1 MKVSEKW
8 LREWVNPEI
17 DAAEIGSQLTMA
29 GVELDGIEPV
39 AGKFS
44 KVVVAEIISAQKHP
58 GADKL
63 KVCQVNCG
71 DAEPIQIVCGAPNA
85 AAGLKAPLAMIGA
98 VLESSDGSD
107 FKIKKSKLRGE
118 LSQGMLCSSR
128 ELGLSDSADG
138 LLELA
143 NTAPVGTDIRDYLE
157 LNDVVLELD
166 ATPNRADCLSISGI
180 AREVGVLTQTVVTE
194 PDNAQVE
201 EVSDDTFPIEIEAT
215 DACQRFVGRIIR
227 NVNVTAETPPWMVEK
242 LRRADIRSL
251 GPVVDVTNYVLMEL
265 GQPMHGYDFDKLS
278 GGIKVR
284 MAVEGEPLTLLDGR
298 DVALRADTLVIADH
312 KAAVGLAGIMGGMDS
327 SVTDVKTNIFLES
340 AFFTPEKIMGK
351 SRTYG
356 LHTDASH
363 RFERGVS
370 PDLQERALQ
379 RATQLI
385 VDICG
390 GEVAGVNDVISNPK
404 LLERTSI
411 NLKASDIVRHLGISV
426 DASRVTD
433 ILQRLG
439 CKVDAGKD
447 SWSVVPPVFRFDISR
462 EVDLIEE
469 IARVYGYDQ
478 IPSRLRPMR
487 PRIARKL
494 ETEVNDDVLRH
505 LLVAK
510 GYREAVTYSFVPA
523 EVEQMLN
530 PDHQPIRLANPISEE
545 LAIMRSTLWSGL
557 LPALVKN
564 LNRQQTRVRLFETG
578 LNFVK
583 SDAGILQSKQLAGVI
598 TGSRRAEHWI
608 EKATNVDF
616 FDIKGDV
623 EVLLAEATRH
633 SYSFTAVEHPALH
646 PGQSAKIT
654 VGDQSVGWVG
664 ALHPRLEKAFGVSQS
679 VFLFELDLA
688 AASEKSL
695 PAYTKLSKFPSIRR
709 DVALIVDKS
718 VSSSTISKVL
728 EESKID
734 ALISHRI
741 FDVYEGD
748 GVEAKQKSLALGLIF
763 QDFSRTLEDA
773 DINSHVEHIVQLLE
787 KQTGAVLRS

>member
-39 AGKFS
+39 AGRFS
-44 KVVVAEIISAQKHP
+44 KVVIAEIISTEKHP
-58 GADKL
+58 DADKL

-71 DAEPIQIVCGAPNA
+71 GDALIQIVCGAPNA
-85 AAGLKAPLAMIGA
+85 RAGLKAPLAIIGA
-98 VLESSDGSD
+98 KLESSDGSD

-118 LSQGMLCSSR
+118 LSQGMLCSAR

-143 NTAPVGTDIRDYLE
+143 SNAPVGTDIREYLE
-157 LNDVVLELD
+157 LNDVILELD
-166 ATPNRADCLSISGI
+166 ATPNRADCLSIAGI
-180 AREVGVLTQTVVTE
+180 AREVGVLTQSTVTE
-194 PDNAQVE
+194 PAFDHAEV
-201 EVSDDTFPIEIEAT
+201 VSDDTFPVDIEAT
-215 DACQRFVGRIIR
+215 EACQRFAGRIIR
-227 NVNVTAETPPWMVEK
+227 NVNVTAETPLWMVEK

-251 GPVVDVTNYVLMEL
+251 GPVVDVTNYVLIEL

-284 MAVEGEPLTLLDGR
+284 QAVEGEPLKLLDGR
-298 DVALRADTLVIADH
+298 DVTLRADTLVIADH
-312 KAAVGLAGIMGGMDS
+312 KGPVGLAGIMGGMDS
-327 SVTDVKTNIFLES
+327 SVTDDTQHIFLES
-340 AFFTPEKIMGK
+340 AFFIPEKIMGK

-370 PDLQERALQ
+370 PDLQEKALQ

-385 VDICG
+385 VEICG
-390 GEVAGVNDVISNPK
+390 GEVAQVNDVISNPK
-404 LLERTSI
+404 LLDRAAI
-411 NLKASDIVRHLGISV
+411 ILKASDIVRHLGISV
-426 DASRVTD
+426 EASRVTD

-439 CKVDAGKD
+439 CSVEVESN

-469 IARVYGYDQ
+469 IARVYGYDK
-478 IPSRLRPMR
+478 IPSVLRAME

-494 ETEVNDDVLRH
+494 ETEVDEDSLRH

-523 EVEQMLN
+523 EVEQMLS
-530 PDHQPIRLANPISEE
+530 PKYDPIRLANPISEE

-557 LPALVKN
+557 VPAVAKN
-564 LNRQQTRVRLFETG
+564 LNRQQSRVRLFESG

-583 SDAGILQSKQLAGVI
+583 SDAGILQRKQLAGVI
-598 TGSRRAEHWI
+598 TGPRNDEHW
-608 EKATNVDF
+608 EGKAKPVDF

-623 EVLLAEATRH
+623 EALLAEATQCTF
-633 SYSFTAVEHPALH
+633 SFEAVAHPALH
-646 PGQSAKIT
+646 PGQSAQISLEGKP
-654 VGDQSVGWVG
+654 VGWVG
-664 ALHPRLEKAFGVSQS
+664 ALHPRLEKAFGLNQT

-688 AASEKSL
+688 EVSEKAL
-695 PAYTKLSKFPSIRR
+695 PAYQKLSKFPSIRR
-709 DVALIVDKS
+709 DIALIVDQS
-718 VSSSTISKVL
+718 VSAATISSVINGASIN
-728 EESKID
+728 E
-734 ALISHRI
+734 LISHRI
-741 FDVYEGD
+741 FDVYEGV
-748 GVEAKQKSLALGLIF
+748 GVEAKQKSVALGLIF

-787 KQTGAVLRS
+787 KNTGAVLRA

>member
-44 KVVVAEIISAQKHP
+44 KVVVAEILSAEKHP

-63 KVCQVNCG
+63 KICQVNCG

-85 AAGLKAPLAMIGA
+85 RAGLIAPLAMIGA
-98 VLESSDGSD
+98 VLGSDGGSD

-118 LSQGMLCSSR
+118 LSQGMLCSAR

-138 LLELA
+138 LLELS
-143 NTAPVGTDIRDYLE
+143 TDAPVGMDVRDYLE

-180 AREVGVLTQTVVTE
+180 AREVGVLTQTAVTPFEIHNVEVV
-194 PDNAQVE
+194 
-201 EVSDDTFPIEIEAT
+201 SSDTFPIEIEAT

-227 NVNVTAETPPWMVEK
+227 NVNVTAETPLWMVEK

-251 GPVVDVTNYVLMEL
+251 GPVVDVTNYVLIEL

-278 GGIKVR
+278 GGIRVR
-284 MAVEGEPLTLLDGR
+284 QAVEGEPLTLLDGR
-298 DVALRADTLVIADH
+298 DIALRADTLVIADH
-312 KAAVGLAGIMGGMDS
+312 KGAVGLAGIMGGMDS
-327 SVTDVKTNIFLES
+327 SVTDNTKNIFLES

-385 VDICG
+385 IDICG
-390 GEVAGVNDVISNPK
+390 GEVAKVNDVISNPK
-404 LLERTSI
+404 LLDRSAITL
-411 NLKASDIVRHLGISV
+411 NASDIVRHLGISV
-426 DASRVTD
+426 EASRVTD
-433 ILQRLG
+433 ILERLG
-439 CKVDAGKD
+439 CAVDATET

-469 IARVYGYDQ
+469 IARVYGYDK
-478 IPSRLRPMR
+478 IPSRLRPMT

-494 ETEVNDDVLRH
+494 ETQVNDDVLRH

-523 EVEQMLN
+523 EIEEMLS
-530 PDHQPIRLANPISEE
+530 PSHEPIRLANPISEE

-564 LNRQQTRVRLFETG
+564 LNRQQTNVRLFETG
-578 LNFVK
+578 LNFVN
-583 SDAGILQSKQLAGVI
+583 SDKGILQRKQLAGVI
-598 TGSRRAEHWI
+598 TGARRAEHWDG
-608 EKATNVDF
+608 KSTNVDF
-616 FDIKGDV
+616 FDVKGDV
-623 EVLLAEATRH
+623 ESLLAEATQNT
-633 SYSFTAVEHPALH
+633 YDFAAVAHPALH
-646 PGQSAKIT
+646 PGQSAQIT
-654 VGDQSVGWVG
+654 VNGNPVGWIG
-664 ALHPRLEKAFGVSQS
+664 ALHPRLEKAFGLSQS

-688 AASEKSL
+688 GVSEKSL
-695 PAYTKLSKFPSIRR
+695 PAYAKLSKFPSIRR
-709 DVALIVDKS
+709 DIALIVDKS
-718 VSSSTISKVL
+718 VSFANIAKVL
-728 EESKID
+728 SDSEID
-734 ALISHRI
+734 ALISHRL

-748 GVEAKQKSLALGLIF
+748 GVEAKQKSMALGLIF

-787 KQTGAVLRS
+787 KQTGASLRS

>member
-8 LREWVNPEI
+8 LREWVNPAI
-17 DAAEIGSQLTMA
+17 DASEIGSQLTMA

-44 KVVVAEIISAQKHP
+44 KVVVAEIVSVEKHP

-63 KVCQVNCG
+63 KICQVSCG
-71 DAEPIQIVCGAPNA
+71 DAELIQIVCGAPNA
-85 AAGLKAPLAMIGA
+85 RAGLKAPLAMIGA

-118 LSQGMLCSSR
+118 LSQGMLCSAR

-138 LLELA
+138 LFELA
-143 NTAPVGTDIRDYLE
+143 PDAPVGTDIRDYLM
-157 LNDVVLELD
+157 LDDVVLELD
-166 ATPNRADCLSISGI
+166 ATPNRADCLSIAGI
-180 AREVGVLTQTVVTE
+180 AREVGVLTQTAVTE
-194 PDNAQVE
+194 PEIKRVAV
-201 EVSDDTFPIEIEAT
+201 VLDDMFPIDIEAKE
-215 DACQRFVGRIIR
+215 ACQRFVGRIIR
-227 NVNVTAETPPWMVEK
+227 NVNVTVPTPLWMVEK

-251 GPVVDVTNYVLMEL
+251 GPVVDVTNYVLVEL
-265 GQPMHGYDFDKLS
+265 GQPMHGYDLDKLN

-284 MAVEGEPLTLLDGR
+284 QAVEDEPLTLLDGR
-298 DVALRADTLVIADH
+298 DIKLREDTLVIADH
-312 KAAVGLAGIMGGMDS
+312 GGPIGLAGIMGGMNS
-327 SVTDVKTNIFLES
+327 AVTDSTQNIFLEA

-390 GEVAGVNDVISNPK
+390 GEVAAVNDVVSNPN
-404 LLERTSI
+404 LLERSAITL
-411 NLKASDIVRHLGISV
+411 NASDIVRHLGITV
-426 DASRVTD
+426 DAPRVTD
-433 ILQRLG
+433 ILKRLG
-439 CKVDAGKD
+439 CAVNAAEA

-469 IARVYGYDQ
+469 IARVYGYDK
-478 IPSRLRPMR
+478 IPSRLRPMA

-494 ETEVNDDVLRH
+494 ETQVNDDVLRQ

-523 EVEQMLN
+523 EIEQMLN
-530 PDHQPIRLANPISEE
+530 PSHEPIRLANPISEE

-578 LNFVK
+578 LNFVN
-583 SDAGILQSKQLAGVI
+583 SDRGILQRKQLAGVI
-598 TGSRRAEHWI
+598 TGARNTEYWGAKAEP
-608 EKATNVDF
+608 VDF

-623 EVLLAEATRH
+623 ERLLSEATCCTYDF
-633 SYSFTAVEHPALH
+633 SAVEHPGLH
-646 PGQSAKIT
+646 PGQSAKIS
-654 VGDQSVGWVG
+654 VGDTAVGWVG
-664 ALHPRLEKAFGVSQS
+664 ALHPRLEKAFGLSQS

-688 AASEKSL
+688 AVSEKSL
-695 PAYTKLSKFPSIRR
+695 PIYKKLSKFPSIRR
-709 DVALIVDKS
+709 DIALIVDQS
-718 VSSSTISKVL
+718 VNCANVSAVL
-728 EESKID
+728 KNSGID
-734 ALISHRI
+734 ELISHRI
-741 FDVYEGD
+741 FDVYAGK
-748 GVEAKQKSLALGLIF
+748 GVDAEQKSLALGLIF

-773 DINSHVEHIVQLLE
+773 DINSHVEHIVQLLK

>member
-8 LREWVNPEI
+8 LREWVNPDI

-44 KVVVAEIISAQKHP
+44 KVVVAEIISAEKHP
-58 GADKL
+58 DADKL
-63 KVCQVNCG
+63 KICQVNCG

-98 VLESSDGSD
+98 ILESSDGSD

-118 LSQGMLCSSR
+118 LSQGMLCSAR
-128 ELGLSDSADG
+128 ELGLSDTADG

-143 NTAPVGTDIRDYLE
+143 SAAPVGTDIRDYLE

-180 AREVGVLTQTVVTE
+180 AREVGVLTQTAVAE
-194 PDNAQVE
+194 PEIASVE
-201 EVSDDTFPIEIEAT
+201 EVSNDTFPIEIEAT
-215 DACQRFVGRIIR
+215 EACQRFVGRIIR
-227 NVNVTAETPPWMVEK
+227 NVNVTAETPLWMVEK

-278 GGIKVR
+278 GGIEVR

-298 DVALRADTLVIADH
+298 VIALRADTLVIADH
-312 KAAVGLAGIMGGMDS
+312 KVAVGLAGIMGGLNS
-327 SVTDVKTNIFLES
+327 SVTDATKNIFLES

-390 GEVAGVNDVISNPK
+390 GEVAAVNDVISNAK
-404 LLERTSI
+404 LLERESI
-411 NLKASDIVRHLGISV
+411 SLKASDIVRHLGISV

-439 CKVDAGKD
+439 CTVDVSNE

-469 IARVYGYDQ
+469 IARVYGYDK
-478 IPSRLRPMR
+478 IPSRLRPMT

-530 PDHQPIRLANPISEE
+530 PEHRPIRLANPISEE

-578 LNFVK
+578 LNFVN
-583 SDAGILQSKQLAGVI
+583 SDTGILQRKQLAGVI
-598 TGSRRAEHWI
+598 TGPRSVEHWGA
-608 EKATNVDF
+608 KANNVDF

-623 EVLLAEATRH
+623 EVLLAEATGH
-633 SYSFTAVEHPALH
+633 SYNFAAVEHPALH

-654 VGDQSVGWVG
+654 VGDKSVGWVG
-664 ALHPRLEKAFGVSQS
+664 ALHPRLEKVFGLSQS

-688 AASEKSL
+688 AVSEKSL
-695 PAYTKLSKFPSIRR
+695 PAYAKLSKFPSIRR
-709 DVALIVDKS
+709 DIALIVDKS
-718 VSSSTISKVL
+718 VSSSAISKAL
-728 EESKID
+728 EESEID

>member
-44 KVVVAEIISAQKHP
+44 KVVVAEILSAEKHP

-63 KVCQVNCG
+63 KICQVNCG

-85 AAGLKAPLAMIGA
+85 RAGLKAPLAMIGA
-98 VLESSDGSD
+98 VLGSSDGSD

-118 LSQGMLCSSR
+118 LSQGMLCSAT
-128 ELGLSDSADG
+128 ELGLADSADG

-143 NTAPVGTDIRDYLE
+143 AAAPVGTDIRDYLD
-157 LNDVVLELD
+157 LDDVVLELD
-166 ATPNRADCLSISGI
+166 ATPNRADCLSIAGI
-180 AREVGVLTQTVVTE
+180 AREVGVLTQTTVTE
-194 PDNAQVE
+194 PEINSVDA
-201 EVSDDTFPIEIEAT
+201 VSNDKFPVEIEASE
-215 DACQRFVGRIIR
+215 ACQRFVGRIIR
-227 NVNVTAETPPWMVEK
+227 NVNVTAETPLWMVEK

-251 GPVVDVTNYVLMEL
+251 GPVVDVTNYVLIEL

-284 MAVEGEPLTLLDGR
+284 MATEGEPLALLDGR
-298 DVALRADTLVIADH
+298 DIALRADTLVIADH

-327 SVTDVKTNIFLES
+327 SVTDDTKSIFLES

-390 GEVAGVNDVISNPK
+390 GEVAEINDVVSNPN
-404 LLERTSI
+404 LLDRSAIT
-411 NLKASDIVRHLGISV
+411 LKASDIVRHLGITV
-426 DASRVTD
+426 EASRVTD

-439 CKVDAGKD
+439 CAVDIAED

-469 IARVYGYDQ
+469 IARVYGYDK
-478 IPSRLRPMR
+478 IPARLRPMT

-505 LLVAK
+505 QLVAK

-523 EVEQMLN
+523 EIEQMLS
-530 PDHQPIRLANPISEE
+530 PDSKPIRLANPISEE

-564 LNRQQTRVRLFETG
+564 LNRQQNNVRLFETG
-578 LNFVK
+578 LNFVNT
-583 SDAGILQSKQLAGVI
+583 DDGILQRKQLAGVI
-598 TGSRRAEHWI
+598 TGARNAEHWDR
-608 EKATNVDF
+608 KASHVDF
-616 FDIKGDV
+616 FDVKGDV
-623 EVLLAEATRH
+623 ESLLAEATQNT
-633 SYSFTAVEHPALH
+633 YDFAAVAHPALH
-646 PGQSAKIT
+646 PGQSAQIS
-654 VGDQSVGWVG
+654 VNGNPVGWVG
-664 ALHPRLEKAFGVSQS
+664 ALHPRLEKLFGLSQS

-688 AASEKSL
+688 GVSEKLL

-718 VSSSTISKVL
+718 VSFTDIAKVL
-728 EESKID
+728 DNSEID
-734 ALISHRI
+734 ALISHRL

-748 GVEAKQKSLALGLIF
+748 GVEAKQKSMALGLIF

-773 DINSHVEHIVQLLE
+773 DINSHVERIVQLLE
-787 KQTGAVLRS
+787 KQTGASLRS